1 MNRCSTNN
9 FKKLVHKT
17 AQTTGE
23 FMGKKSLT
31 KFYSQKLSKAETL
44 RNVTEVIIPPK
55 KGEILDALRQV
66 LQNGTL

>member
-44 RNVTEVIIPPK
+44 RNVTEVIKKKK

-66 LQNGTL
+66 L